1 MSLSVFRTFNDSAT
15 YRGII
20 TTIQVS
26 AKLQELTLDDI
37 ESKMVVEARDIDVQS
52 KVEFGFGASKHPP
65 RPHCGRTNHSPER
78 CWIKHPHKIPKNKT
92 GKFPKKKGY
101 KKDSD
106 KSGGAG
112 ATMHQVYCVMARAG
126 PQE

>member
-37 ESKMVVEARDIDVQS
+37 ESKMVVDARDIDVES
-52 KVEFGFGASKHPP
+52 KLESGFGAS
-65 RPHCGRTNHSPER
+65 R
-78 CWIKHPHKIPKNKT
+78 CNGNPKVR
-92 GKFPKKKGY
+92 
-101 KKDSD
+101 
-106 KSGGAG
+106 KS
-112 ATMHQVYCVMARAG
+112 
-126 PQE
+126 EIS